1 MTHLIKELAGEGT
14 QRIQSFLT
22 KIHLP
27 NVLFGKKRSIVVL
40 IKLKKAYSNVILRLI
55 RSHTQAM
62 SALLFLVVQK
72 AIQVFTQEEIQQRTH
87 YYFPHDSHS
96 SRSLHVHFQVGNV
109 DRELLGTRV
118 QIGLEW
124 MWSNEM

>member
-1 MTHLIKELAGEGT
+1 
-14 QRIQSFLT
+14 
-22 KIHLP
+22 
-27 NVLFGKKRSIVVL
+27 
-40 IKLKKAYSNVILRLI
+40 
-55 RSHTQAM
+55 M
-62 SALLFLVVQK
+62 SALLFLVTRK
-72 AIQVFTQEEIQQRTH
+72 AFQVFTQEEIQERTH

-109 DRELLGTRV
+109 DRELLSARV